1 MYCIIIS
8 NLRRKDTIFYLYL
21 CGHTKIMK
29 KTITFILLLAF
40 AASVLAQSSLQKA
53 DYSKSRRAV
62 RLVAYNVGV
71 FSKYMGDSML
81 DVTSMMKELDADA
94 VAVCELDSCNR
105 RHQAYQLEE
114 FAVAL
119 GGWNFRFGAAMQW
132 NGGSYGGGVIT
143 RKPINRSY
151 IVELPQCGGHE
162 PRACVVV
169 ETRDYVM
176 AEVHLDHS
184 SDAVR
189 LEQIRLLTDELMRL
203 YGRSRKP
210 VFLCGDFNAEPDSP
224 TLGKLSEDWVVL
236 SDLEATYPANNP
248 RKCIDY
254 IMALKNRARYKVLKT
269 AVCTEFESADV
280 RKTSDHLPVYV
291 DVRLR

>member
-1 MYCIIIS
+1 M
-8 NLRRKDTIFYLYL
+8 RRKDTIFYLYL
-21 CGHTKIMK
+21 CGYRDIRANVMK
-29 KTITFILLLAF
+29 KTLLFILFFVF
-40 AASVLAQSSLQKA
+40 AVSVLAQNTVQKA

-81 DVTSMMKELDADA
+81 DVASMMQELDADA

-114 FAVAL
+114 FAAAL
-119 GGWNFRFGAAMQW
+119 GGWDYRFGAAMQW
-132 NGGSYGGGVIT
+132 NGGSYGGGVVT
-143 RKPINRSY
+143 DRRINRSF
-151 IVELPQCGGHE
+151 IVELPQCGGYE

-210 VFLCGDFNAEPDSP
+210 VFLCGDFNAEPGSL
-224 TLGKLSEDWVVL
+224 TLSKLSEDWVVL

-254 IMALKNRARYKVLKT
+254 IMALKNRARYKVLRT

-280 RKTSDHLPVYV
+280 TQTSDHLPVFV

>member
-1 MYCIIIS
+1 
-8 NLRRKDTIFYLYL
+8 
-21 CGHTKIMK
+21 MK
-29 KTITFILLLAF
+29 KTIIFILLLAF

-81 DVTSMMKELDADA
+81 DVASMMQELDADA
-94 VAVCELDSCNR
+94 VAVCEIDSCNR

-114 FAVAL
+114 FAGAL

-203 YGRSRKP
+203 YGRSSKP